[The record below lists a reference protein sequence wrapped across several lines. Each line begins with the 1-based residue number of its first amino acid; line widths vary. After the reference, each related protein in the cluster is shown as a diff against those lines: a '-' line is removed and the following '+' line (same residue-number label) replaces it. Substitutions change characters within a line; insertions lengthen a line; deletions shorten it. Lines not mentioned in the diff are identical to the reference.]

1 MQRTEHI
8 YVATYVTQ
16 KICVTQTQTNHRITC
31 RQAYGTE
38 VGQSAHR
45 NNRSYR
51 NQTGI
56 HIAEAYSAQ
65 NRYHAEIVSVQ
76 T

>member
-1 MQRTEHI
+1 MQRTGHI

-16 KICVTQTQTNHRITC
+16 KYALRRHRQRI
-31 RQAYGTE
+31 E
-38 VGQSAHR
+38 LDKHIGQKWDSQHTGIIDH
-45 NNRSYR
+45 R

-65 NRYHAEIVSVQ
+65 NRYHAEMVSVQ

>member
-1 MQRTEHI
+1 M
-8 YVATYVTQ
+8 ATYVTQ
-16 KICVTQTQTNHRITC
+16 KYASRRHRQRI
-31 RQAYGTE
+31 E
-38 VGQSAHR
+38 LDKHIGQKWDSQHTGIIDH
-45 NNRSYR
+45 R